1 MRLLVVV
8 DVFILSES
16 NSTYSGKSKPLHFK
30 ENMHRLQPYLHKI
43 VHLVIEG
50 MSAGDNA
57 WEREEF
63 QRNKMDRAF
72 RGEGR

>member
-1 MRLLVVV
+1 MRLLIVV

-16 NSTYSGKSKPLHFK
+16 NSTYSGKSKPLHF
-30 ENMHRLQPYLHKI
+30 NKI

-50 MSAGDNA
+50 MPAGDNA

-63 QRNKMDRAF
+63 QRNKMDRVF